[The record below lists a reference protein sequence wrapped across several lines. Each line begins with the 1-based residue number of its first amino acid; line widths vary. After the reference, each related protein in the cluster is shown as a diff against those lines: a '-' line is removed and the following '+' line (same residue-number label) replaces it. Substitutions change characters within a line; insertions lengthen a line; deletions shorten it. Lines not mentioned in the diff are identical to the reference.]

1 MMIPHALHQTLA
13 VAPTAH
19 AATLNGDGTPRRSP
33 IRTLATWDDR
43 HLLLSGL
50 APAAL
55 DDLGRNPSIEVA
67 VLDPQTPGG
76 LHLRGFAAV
85 LCTGELPRRALAK
98 LGVVGAVPVALM
110 QVDKVRRR
118 PAPDCNPGPAN
129 DDGRPARAA

>member
-1 MMIPHALHQTLA
+1 MMIPPALHQTLA
-13 VAPTAH
+13 VAPTTH

-43 HLLLSGL
+43 HLLLGGL

-55 DDLGRNPSIEVA
+55 GDLGRNPTIEVA

-76 LHLRGFAAV
+76 WHLRGFAVV
-85 LCTGELPRRALAK
+85 LCTGELHRRALAR
-98 LGVVGAVPVALM
+98 LGVDGAVPVALM

-118 PAPDCNPGPAN
+118 PAPGPAN
-129 DDGRPARAA
+129 DDGEPARAA